1 MARQKN
7 DGRGRLGGR
16 AKGTPNKVGATL
28 KTWMEKF
35 LLLNVDVIEN
45 EFNAMSARDK
55 VGAFLKMADY
65 IITKPRE
72 EISMINDTSITI
84 EFIDSGIS
92 PKTDES
98 QVEIERDKRYLR
110 KT

>member
-35 LLLNVDVIEN
+35 LLRNTDAIED
-45 EFNAMSARDK
+45 EFNTMSARDK
-55 VGAFLKMADY
+55 VAAYLKMADY

-84 EFIDSGIS
+84 EFVDSGIT
-92 PKTDES
+92 PKSDES
-98 QVEIERDKRYLR
+98 QVDTEKDIRYLL
-110 KT
+110 KK